1 MYKHILAATDG
12 SELATKA
19 VAHAA
24 ALAKAMGSK
33 LTVVA
38 VTDPWPVLEIAQR
51 AQERKPDPIGDY
63 EKHAAEWARTVLTGA
78 EKIVS
83 AAGAGCTT
91 LHVVDKRPSEGI
103 LEAASENGCD
113 AIVLSTHGRRG
124 IRRMVL
130 GSQAS
135 DVVAEAK
142 VPVIVVK

>member
-12 SELATKA
+12 SDLASKA

-24 ALAKAMGSK
+24 ALARAMGSK
-33 LTVVA
+33 LTLVA

-63 EKHAAEWARTVLTGA
+63 EKHAAEWARAVLTGA
-78 EKIVS
+78 EKIAAS
-83 AAGAGCTT
+83 AGSSCVT
-91 LHVVDKRPSEGI
+91 LHVVDKHPSEGI
-103 LEAASENGCD
+103 LDAAREQGCD
-113 AIVLSTHGRRG
+113 AIVISTHGRRG